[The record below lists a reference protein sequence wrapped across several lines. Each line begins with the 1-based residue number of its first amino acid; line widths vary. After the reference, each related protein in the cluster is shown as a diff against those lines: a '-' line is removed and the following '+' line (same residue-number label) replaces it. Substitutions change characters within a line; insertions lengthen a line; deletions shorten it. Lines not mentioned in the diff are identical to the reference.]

1 MTVECLKNA
10 LALIE
15 NYFGRPLSTDERTAR
30 SQIYAAALKDIPDDV
45 AAAALT
51 KALTVC
57 RYQNQL
63 LVDWCAE
70 IRKLQSAGQPTA
82 NDLWT
87 QAIVAAR
94 KIERNQYYATHGGLV
109 TATGKLTAEDFRAE
123 NRSIFGALPAAVREW
138 AGSPAGLVDALDRSN
153 ADLLQYVKPGFVKAG
168 VWEVVPV
175 MPIIA
180 IDPGNVQSGYCVIDQ
195 KTLRPLE
202 FGKIDNEELLKKLE
216 SAAKQGWRWAV
227 IEMVASYGMSVG
239 RDVFDTTVWIGR
251 FYQVLS
257 SRCSVRMMCRIEE
270 KKHICHDSRAND
282 TAIRRALID
291 RFAAHDLKNGKGTKK
306 APDFFY
312 GFKADVWAAYAL
324 GLTAIENRE
333 NDYKFSTT

>member
-1 MTVECLKNA
+1 
-10 LALIE
+10 
-15 NYFGRPLSTDERTAR
+15 
-30 SQIYAAALKDIPDDV
+30 
-45 AAAALT
+45 
-51 KALTVC
+51 
-57 RYQNQL
+57 
-63 LVDWCAE
+63 
-70 IRKLQSAGQPTA
+70 
-82 NDLWT
+82 
-87 QAIVAAR
+87 
-94 KIERNQYYATHGGLV
+94 
-109 TATGKLTAEDFRAE
+109 
-123 NRSIFGALPAAVREW
+123 
-138 AGSPAGLVDALDRSN
+138 
-153 ADLLQYVKPGFVKAG
+153 
-168 VWEVVPV
+168 

-257 SRCSVRMMCRIEE
+257 SRCSVR
-270 KKHICHDSRAND
+270 D

>member
-1 MTVECLKNA
+1 
-10 LALIE
+10 
-15 NYFGRPLSTDERTAR
+15 
-30 SQIYAAALKDIPDDV
+30 
-45 AAAALT
+45 
-51 KALTVC
+51 
-57 RYQNQL
+57 
-63 LVDWCAE
+63 
-70 IRKLQSAGQPTA
+70 
-82 NDLWT
+82 
-87 QAIVAAR
+87 
-94 KIERNQYYATHGGLV
+94 
-109 TATGKLTAEDFRAE
+109 
-123 NRSIFGALPAAVREW
+123 
-138 AGSPAGLVDALDRSN
+138 
-153 ADLLQYVKPGFVKAG
+153 
-168 VWEVVPV
+168 

-216 SAAKQGWRWAV
+216 SAVEQGWRWGV

-257 SRCSVRMMCRIEE
+257 DQCPVRMMCRIEE

-282 TAIRRALID
+282 TAIRRA
-291 RFAAHDLKNGKGTKK
+291 GTKK

>member
-1 MTVECLKNA
+1 M
-10 LALIE
+10 
-15 NYFGRPLSTDERTAR
+15 
-30 SQIYAAALKDIPDDV
+30 
-45 AAAALT
+45 
-51 KALTVC
+51 
-57 RYQNQL
+57 
-63 LVDWCAE
+63 
-70 IRKLQSAGQPTA
+70 
-82 NDLWT
+82 
-87 QAIVAAR
+87 
-94 KIERNQYYATHGGLV
+94 
-109 TATGKLTAEDFRAE
+109 
-123 NRSIFGALPAAVREW
+123 
-138 AGSPAGLVDALDRSN
+138 
-153 ADLLQYVKPGFVKAG
+153 
-168 VWEVVPV
+168 

-180 IDPGNVQSGYCVIDQ
+180 IDPGNVQSGYCVIDR
-195 KTLRPLE
+195 KSLRPLE

-216 SAAKQGWRWAV
+216 SAAEQGWRWAV

-257 SRCSVRMMCRIEE
+257 DQCPVRMLCRIEE

-306 APDFFY
+306 NPDFFY

-333 NDYKFSTT
+333 NDYHFSAT

>member
-1 MTVECLKNA
+1 M
-10 LALIE
+10 
-15 NYFGRPLSTDERTAR
+15 YFGSAYRAKSKRLGLWVTLCPWCHQNGQTA
-30 SQIYAAALKDIPDDV
+30 IH
-45 AAAALT
+45 
-51 KALTVC
+51 
-57 RYQNQL
+57 N
-63 LVDWCAE
+63 
-70 IRKLQSAGQPTA
+70 
-82 NDLWT
+82 
-87 QAIVAAR
+87 
-94 KIERNQYYATHGGLV
+94 
-109 TATGKLTAEDFRAE
+109 
-123 NRSIFGALPAAVREW
+123 NR
-138 AGSPAGLVDALDRSN
+138 D
-153 ADLLQYVKPGFVKAG
+153 ADLRLKRWAQKKAMEHYG
-168 VWEVVPV
+168 WPEA
-175 MPIIA
+175 PIIA

-239 RDVFDTTVWIGR
+239 RDVFDTTFWIGR

-257 SRCSVRMMCRIEE
+257 SWCPVRMMCRIEE

>member
-1 MTVECLKNA
+1 MPLNEYGEKLDSNGYAPSILHDKPVCLICGRYGTA
-10 LALIE
+10 RHE
-15 NYFGRPLSTDERTAR
+15 VYFGSAYRAKSKRLGLWVTLCPW
-30 SQIYAAALKDIPDDV
+30 
-45 AAAALT
+45 
-51 KALTVC
+51 C
-57 RYQNQL
+57 HQN
-63 LVDWCAE
+63 
-70 IRKLQSAGQPTA
+70 GPTA
-82 NDLWT
+82 IHN
-87 QAIVAAR
+87 
-94 KIERNQYYATHGGLV
+94 
-109 TATGKLTAEDFRAE
+109 
-123 NRSIFGALPAAVREW
+123 NR
-138 AGSPAGLVDALDRSN
+138 D
-153 ADLLQYVKPGFVKAG
+153 ADLRLKCWAQKKAM
-168 VWEVVPV
+168 E
-175 MPIIA
+175 
-180 IDPGNVQSGYCVIDQ
+180 Q